1 MSEHAPEPETLDSA
15 LRALVA
21 AVERVGRAT
30 LARRDEQEA
39 IERSLD
45 GAFDRPRPDLARA
58 VHAALEG
65 AQVWSGHA
73 RYFGFP
79 RGTPGVI
86 AAHAAALAAVAN
98 PELAT
103 RQHAPF
109 AVRAEERL
117 AQLFGERLLG
127 AEAASFGGALTSGA
141 SEGTTTALLAALMQR
156 FPRFVKEGAAS
167 CSPPPRVYTSVD
179 AHPSLQKAL
188 RAVGLGDRA
197 LRLVA
202 ADRDGRLKP
211 ESLATALG
219 EDRGA
224 VTPLFVAATF
234 GTTTTGALDPIARV
248 ADLCDR
254 QRLWLHVDA
263 AYGGLLALA
272 STPPAD
278 VGLLGRARSL
288 VFDPPKSLPVPGGIG
303 LLWLRPP
310 ELYEAIYSVPAR
322 YLPRSQGEPFARSP
336 AWSRAFRG
344 LPLLLTLADRGF
356 AGFAEAIDKKLA
368 LADELRVRLTQ
379 AGFTLAANTP
389 LPVVSFF
396 DGTHPRGQGAA
407 HLAALADS
415 AKKRAGAYLPLVRLV
430 SGAPVLRAAIVSD
443 HTGSADLAAL
453 VEALV
458 AGREQA
464 LPTEPPAGDDAASR

>member
-1 MSEHAPEPETLDSA
+1 MSEHPPEPETSATA
-15 LRALVA
+15 LRELVA

-39 IERSLD
+39 IARSLD
-45 GAFDRPRPDLARA
+45 GSFDGPRPDLARA
-58 VHAALEG
+58 VHTALEG
-65 AQVWSGHA
+65 AQVWSGHP

-79 RGTPGVI
+79 RGTPGAI
-86 AAHAAALAAVAN
+86 AAYAAALAAVAN

-109 AVRAEERL
+109 AVRAEERVT
-117 AQLFGERLLG
+117 QLFGARLLG
-127 AEAASFGGALTSGA
+127 PESASFGGALTSGA
-141 SEGTTTALLAALMQR
+141 SEGTMTALLAALVQR
-156 FPRFVKEGAAS
+156 FPRFVKEGAAA
-167 CSPPPRVYTSVD
+167 CTPAPRVYASVD

-224 VTPLFVAATF
+224 VTPLLVAATF
-234 GTTTTGALDPIARV
+234 GTTTTGALDPIERV

-272 STPPAD
+272 SSPHAA
-278 VGLLGRARSL
+278 VAALGRARSL
-288 VFDPPKSLPVPGGIG
+288 VFDPPKSLPVPGGVG
-303 LLWLRPP
+303 LLWLRPA
-310 ELYEAIYSVPAR
+310 ELLEAIYSVPAR

-356 AGFAEAIDKKLA
+356 AGFAEIVDEKLA
-368 LADELRVRLTQ
+368 LADELRRRLTE
-379 AGFTLAANTP
+379 AGFALAAATP

-396 DGTHPRGQGAA
+396 DAAHPNGQGAA
-407 HLAALADS
+407 HLAGLADS
-415 AKKRAGAYLPLVRLV
+415 AKKRAGAYLPLIRLV

-443 HTGSADLAAL
+443 QTGSDDLAAL
-453 VEALV
+453 VESLV
-458 AGREQA
+458 AGRDLAREQA
-464 LPTEPPAGDDAASR
+464 APVGDEPAER